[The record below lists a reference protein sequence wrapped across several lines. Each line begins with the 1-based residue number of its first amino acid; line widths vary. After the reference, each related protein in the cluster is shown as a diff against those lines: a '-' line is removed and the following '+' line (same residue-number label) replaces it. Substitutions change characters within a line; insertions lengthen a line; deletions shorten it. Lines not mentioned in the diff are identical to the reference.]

1 MIIWEPCSVYG
12 QFPTLRRET
21 AYVILQLHIDVMTR
35 ENDDP
40 IESFVTAERSAH
52 RQPRIKI
59 TGLMMQ
65 YYHVCKRELWFMS
78 RGIDIDREDP
88 NIRRGTHIDETSYRD
103 KRSSFQINGRIHID
117 ILDSGDVIEVKASST
132 LEKPV
137 RMQLLYYLWYLDRIV
152 DIKRD
157 GVLAYPSERK
167 RESVILTDSA
177 RSEVRTSIRRIIEI
191 VERDTAPELEKK
203 SFCDACLY
211 QDLCWM

>member
-1 MIIWEPCSVYG
+1 
-12 QFPTLRRET
+12 
-21 AYVILQLHIDVMTR
+21 MTQ
-35 ENDDP
+35 EDSNP
-40 IESFVTAERSAH
+40 IESFVTAERATH
-52 RQPRIKI
+52 QQPRVKI

-65 YYHVCKRELWFMS
+65 YYHVCERELWFMS
-78 RGIDIDREDP
+78 RGIDIDREDA

-103 KRSSFQINGRIHID
+103 KRKSFQINGRINID

-167 RESVILTDSA
+167 RESVILTDNA
-177 RSEVRTSIRRIIEI
+177 RSEIRTSIRRIIEI
-191 VERDTAPELEKK
+191 VERDTAPELDKK
-203 SFCDACLY
+203 PFCDACLY